1 MKVADLIMLLEDMDQ
16 DAEVFIED
24 VSGMFDLLLLD
35 MFEASDGVVMNV
47 KVFAKT
53 DKDEFLQ

>member
-1 MKVADLIMLLEDMDQ
+1 MKVAELIMLLEDMDQ

-24 VSGMFDLLLLD
+24 VSSLFDILLLD